1 MLTGIKGNQSALALN
16 EKRKSRMN
24 NVIPKLNFV
33 NTVTVLLIVL
43 ASLSPVSLTLAAQ
56 IETQHPYVH
65 EFFPDADRF
74 GPVEGDPPAAAVYR
88 KNRLLGYVF
97 LTNDVSPIPA
107 YSGKPINTVIGLDTR
122 GRITGARI
130 VEHHEPILLAGISEK
145 QLKQFIDQYPGL
157 SVFDQIRI
165 GGDTAEGKAG
175 IDTISGA
182 SITVMVANA
191 SITRSAKQVAESRGL
206 PLTGA
211 ESAPITVVQK
221 AKPGSAV
228 PDKTVAPRET
238 QLPEKRVEPTY
249 EPMWIYIW
257 KERAFQ
263 VVVLVLA
270 LLLLTVIMLFQ
281 DWIVRRPVLYERL
294 RMGYLLFTVFFIG
307 WYALAQ
313 LSIVNV
319 FTFINAVFH
328 DFHWETFALDPLMFI
343 LWGFVAMTLLLWGR
357 GVYCGWLCPF
367 GAAQELIN
375 HFSRRFGVRQWEF
388 PYVVHERLWALKYII
403 LIALFGV
410 SLQSLADAERMAE
423 IEPFKTAV
431 LLQFQREWPF
441 VVYAVGL
448 LLVSIVNR
456 KFYCKYLCPLGAAL
470 VIPAQNRLFNWVRR
484 RNECG
489 KPCQV
494 CANECEV
501 RAIAPTGEINKNECH
516 YCLDCQVTY
525 YNDHKCPPLV
535 HVRKQRERRENT
547 RQEAT

>member
-1 MLTGIKGNQSALALN
+1 MTSSMAKPAVLNIALAL
-16 EKRKSRMN
+16 M
-24 NVIPKLNFV
+24 
-33 NTVTVLLIVL
+33 LLVAGVS
-43 ASLSPVSLTLAAQ
+43 ASPSLAAP
-56 IETQHPYVH
+56 IEAQYPFVQ

-88 KNRLLGYVF
+88 ENHLLGYVF
-97 LTNDVSPIPA
+97 LTNDISPIPA
-107 YSGKPINTVIGLDTR
+107 YSGKPINTLIGLDTL

-130 VEHHEPILLAGISEK
+130 VEHHEPILLAGISEQ

-157 SVFDQIRI
+157 SVLDQIRI
-165 GGDTAEGKAG
+165 GGDTGDGTAG

-191 SITRSAKQVAESRGL
+191 SITRSAKRVALSRGL
-206 PLTGA
+206 PLTA
-211 ESAPITVVQK
+211 TESAPVTMMKPDRPMPVV
-221 AKPGSAV
+221 AKSEQPASETK
-228 PDKTVAPRET
+228 PVAT
-238 QLPEKRVEPTY
+238 TVEPTY
-249 EPMWIYIW
+249 EPMWILIW

-263 VVVLVLA
+263 IVVLVMA
-270 LLLLTVIMLFQ
+270 LFLLTVIMLFQ

-319 FTFINAVFH
+319 FTFVNAVFH

-375 HFSRRFGVRQWEF
+375 HFSRHFGVRQWEF

-423 IEPFKTAV
+423 VEPFKTAV
-431 LLQFQREWPF
+431 LLQVQREWPF

-470 VIPAQNRLFNWVRR
+470 VIPAQNRLFDWVRR

-525 YNDHKCPPLV
+525 FNNHKCPPLV
-535 HVRKQRERRENT
+535 HIRKQREKRE
-547 RQEAT
+547 RAAQEAI

>member
-1 MLTGIKGNQSALALN
+1 MNLITYAVNRSMPRSAIIRAAAVFFLFMA
-16 EKRKSRMN
+16 
-24 NVIPKLNFV
+24 
-33 NTVTVLLIVL
+33 T
-43 ASLSPVSLTLAAQ
+43 LSAASLTLAEP
-56 IETQHPYVH
+56 IERQFPFVQ
-65 EFFPDADRF
+65 EFFPQADRF

-88 KNRLLGYVF
+88 HKRLLGYVY
-97 LTNDVSPIPA
+97 LTNDVAPIPA
-107 YSGKPINTVIGLDTR
+107 YSGKPINTLIGLNTD

-130 VEHHEPILLAGISEK
+130 VEHHEPILLAGISDE
-145 QLKQFIDQYPGL
+145 QLRRFIGQYPGL
-157 SVFDQIRI
+157 SAFDEIRI
-165 GGDTAEGKAG
+165 GGEAGEGKAG

-191 SITRSAKQVAESRGL
+191 SITRSAKRVAVSRGL
-206 PLTGA
+206 PLKA
-211 ESAPITVVQK
+211 VKSAPVTIVQPKPPTPSIAMKPK
-221 AKPGSAV
+221 APLETPSTGPSAEQ
-228 PDKTVAPRET
+228 A
-238 QLPEKRVEPTY
+238 Y
-249 EPMWIYIW
+249 EPMWIVIW

-263 VVVLVLA
+263 VVVLVLS
-270 LLLLTVIMLFQ
+270 LVLLTTIMLFQ
-281 DWIVRRPVLYERL
+281 DWIVRRPVLYERV

-319 FTFINAVFH
+319 FTFMHAVFH
-328 DFHWETFALDPLMFI
+328 DFHWETFALDPMMFI
-343 LWGFVAMTLLLWGR
+343 LWAFVAMTLLLWGR

-375 HFSRRFGVRQWEF
+375 HFSRRFGVKQWEF
-388 PYVVHERLWALKYII
+388 PHVVHERLWALKYII

-410 SLQSLADAERMAE
+410 SLQSLSDAERLSE

-431 LLQFQREWPF
+431 LLHFQRDWTF
-441 VVYAVGL
+441 VLYAVGL
-448 LLVSIVNR
+448 LAISMVNR

-535 HVRKQRERRENT
+535 HIRKQRDRQERARRE
-547 RQEAT
+547 AI